1 MSWKPFPPRKYHCC
15 FFVFQFKSFCVMC
28 QVYMQISDLVD
39 QLQTPVLAVRMA
51 GISVRFDNTGIV
63 GILVQCS
70 FITWSLAEWC
80 FFMLFK

>member
-1 MSWKPFPPRKYHCC
+1 
-15 FFVFQFKSFCVMC
+15 
-28 QVYMQISDLVD
+28 MQISDLVD